1 MIFKPKL
8 KVFWCSGFLYC
19 LIWRDGQGPLKIE
32 VFEILNHLFSF
43 YLKNQRGRKWECR
56 WVITFLGNRE
66 FLTMG
71 IWNLKLHNVVV
82 VHQHF
87 FLLVVMKLQDH
98 LHTKEK
104 ATKLWSIW
112 SGNEKLLKYD
122 LKWFINDKVT
132 SQFSVCMLRSN
143 RKTRIQGYMCQFL

>member
-82 VHQHF
+82 SSPSTL
-87 FLLVVMKLQDH
+87 FLAV
-98 LHTKEK
+98 
-104 ATKLWSIW
+104 
-112 SGNEKLLKYD
+112 GNETSRSFTYERKGHKALKHMKRKRKTVEVWFEMIY
-122 LKWFINDKVT
+122 KWQGN
-132 SQFSVCMLRSN
+132 FSVLCMYAKKQQEN
-143 RKTRIQGYMCQFL
+143 